1 MNYQNVCTQSNPGH
15 LIIVIDQNAYMK
27 EFSSSG
33 LTLAQRATY
42 FANRL
47 INELELACFSGSCT
61 KRLTKVTIIGYGG
74 INNDVNVIH
83 DSYIDCLAEDNNISI
98 VTFEYPFCNT
108 TRETRIIC
116 ELKRFVEP
124 LANGDIKTADAFR
137 KVKTMIIAESTF
149 SKKRNHQLDPVPI
162 IIHIS
167 TNLNPHI
174 TNEYEEVLKSITDIS
189 LPNGNP
195 LIMNC
200 VLTKNDTFRDSY
212 PDTLKGEV
220 NNLEKY
226 FKNSSSIPE
235 AFIPT
240 LHYLGYPNLTTANKA
255 IMINSEDNNTAY
267 VFGVMQLG
275 GSEPNMIRYNG

>member
-189 LPNGNP
+189 LPNG
-195 LIMNC
+195 
-200 VLTKNDTFRDSY
+200 
-212 PDTLKGEV
+212 
-220 NNLEKY
+220 
-226 FKNSSSIPE
+226 KNSSSIPE